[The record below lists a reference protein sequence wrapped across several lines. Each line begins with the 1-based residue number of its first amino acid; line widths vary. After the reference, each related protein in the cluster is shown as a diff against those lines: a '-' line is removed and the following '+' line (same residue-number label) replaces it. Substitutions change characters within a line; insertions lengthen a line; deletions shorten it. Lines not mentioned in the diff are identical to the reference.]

1 MAQLPEPRQRLEKYT
16 TLRYRA
22 QNRGHSL
29 HALASEAILRWLK
42 CPDGLASV
50 AGAHHGKPQT
60 GKNVLDQL
68 GDEERREASWESN
81 YWPEGEQKFWESC
94 WRELFDYALQESGFS
109 SVDEL
114 PQLTIPAE
122 ILLTGLAHHG
132 GLGRQQYPVFSAHS
146 GGRGGQRYPVSCP
159 CRSGVGSAGPDLSV
173 GGAVGCDGTR
183 GRLRNASDFRPT
195 KSSGPCWKLSARPRN
210 RGCSFWKHRWAWARR
225 RPRWARQRF

>member
-68 GDEERREASWESN
+68 GDKNERGSWESN

-122 ILLTGLAHHG
+122 ILLTGLLIMADWVASNTRYFP
-132 GLGRQQYPVFSAHS
+132 LIPVEE
-146 GGRGGQRYPVSCP
+146 
-159 CRSGVGSAGPDLSV
+159 VGSDTLYPARVDRAWEALDLTSPWKV
-173 GGAVGCDGTR
+173 QSDVTEPGAFAERFGFPPNEVQR
-183 GRLRNASDFRPT
+183 AMLEAVSQ
-195 KSSGPCWKLSARPRN
+195 ARRN